1 MDSRQ
6 ERLQRVHELLIR
18 EYGRREWRP
27 HRDPVGELIHTIL
40 SQHTSDV
47 NSHRA
52 FDSLRAALPT
62 WQEVRDAPEGR
73 IAEAIRS
80 AGLANVKAQ
89 RIKRILQII
98 SASANMDLSFLSQ
111 IGLRE
116 AKAWLTSL
124 PGVGPKTAACV
135 LLFSLGQPALP
146 VDTHV
151 HRVSRRLG
159 LIEPKVSAE
168 AAHEILERDLAP
180 TTVYSFHTNMVAH
193 GRHVCRAQ
201 SPRCAV
207 CVLQP
212 ECDYF
217 ND

>member
-98 SASANMDLSFLSQ
+98 SASANVLRLLARLAEK
-111 IGLRE
+111 GLP
-116 AKAWLTSL
+116 S
-124 PGVGPKTAACV
+124 
-135 LLFSLGQPALP
+135 
-146 VDTHV
+146 
-151 HRVSRRLG
+151 
-159 LIEPKVSAE
+159 
-168 AAHEILERDLAP
+168 
-180 TTVYSFHTNMVAH
+180 
-193 GRHVCRAQ
+193 
-201 SPRCAV
+201 
-207 CVLQP
+207 
-212 ECDYF
+212 
-217 ND
+217 